1 MPTKGTLILV
11 PAYNAAKYLP
21 ELIPRVLKFV
31 EPDHFL
37 VVNDGSADS
46 TADILRQSGVA
57 HINFG
62 ENQGKGV
69 ALKAGFRYAMEHEFR
84 SVLTIDADLQ
94 HLPEEIPRFLEKDD
108 GQHVIMGTRHLTLKV
123 MPPERW
129 LTNNLT
135 SIIISI
141 FSCARVR
148 DSQSGYRLMPT
159 WLLERIP
166 MGASAYDLESQMLFN
181 AGAVECPI
189 DEVPVTTVY
198 EGSHSYINP
207 FIDSGRFVRQIWQR
221 IWA

>member
-1 MPTKGTLILV
+1 MPTKGTLILI
-11 PAYNAAKYLP
+11 PAYNAARYLP
-21 ELIPRVLKFV
+21 ELIPRVLKSV
-31 EPDHFL
+31 APDHFL
-37 VVNDGSADS
+37 IVNDGSSDN
-46 TADILRQSGVA
+46 TAEILEQSGVT

-62 ENQGKGV
+62 ANRGKGE
-69 ALKAGFRYAMEHEFR
+69 ALKAGFQYAIDHGFR

-94 HLPEEIPRFLEKDD
+94 HLPEEIPRFLERDD
-108 GQHVIMGTRHLTLKV
+108 GLRVIMGTRHITLKV

-166 MGASAYDLESQMLFN
+166 MDASAYDLESQMLFN

-207 FIDSGRFVRQIWQR
+207 FIDSGRFIRQIWHR